1 MIIFSTYLC
10 HPSMAN
16 NELSGP
22 VVCNEIINFLRKRKN
37 NYSYKILFLPETI
50 GSIAFISRNFETLK
64 KDLLCGFVV
73 TCVGD
78 NANFSKINSRYNN
91 NFADKILH
99 QTFKKYNTKYKEY
112 SYLSRGSDERQ
123 YCSPLIN
130 LPFCTITRSKFES
143 YKEYHTS
150 EDNLNFIN
158 YRNLSET
165 TEFLKKLILEIENSV
180 IPISN
185 IRCEPMLSKRK
196 LYPITKSSASKSEK
210 NKSKKILDFLSYSD
224 NTNNLKNISE
234 LAKLSAKETLDIFMI
249 LKKNK
254 LIKVS

>member
-1 MIIFSTYLC
+1 M
-10 HPSMAN
+10 
-16 NELSGP
+16 
-22 VVCNEIINFLRKRKN
+22 
-37 NYSYKILFLPETI
+37 
-50 GSIAFISRNFETLK
+50 
-64 KDLLCGFVV
+64 
-73 TCVGD
+73 
-78 NANFSKINSRYNN
+78 
-91 NFADKILH
+91 
-99 QTFKKYNTKYKEY
+99 
-112 SYLSRGSDERQ
+112 
-123 YCSPLIN
+123 IN